1 MPYFI
6 YTARDMAGRPQS
18 GTMEA
23 ADRSS
28 VLAKLREGGLL
39 VSRVEETK
47 GKGGGHADFVAKI
60 FSGIKVREVAVFSKQ
75 FAAMINA
82 GLTMIRCLRVLEKQA
97 SNPTFKDII
106 AALRDDVTS
115 GSSLSTAMA
124 KHPKAFS
131 RLYVAM
137 VRAGEE
143 SGSLDVT
150 LNRLATH
157 LEKDV
162 ALRDQVAAGTKY
174 PQAIAFVAIIIVTF
188 LMIFVIP
195 TFQQMFSDLGS
206 QLPLMTRIL
215 MFVATTMKKFWYI
228 VLLILVGV
236 PFALSRYSKTA
247 VGREVMDRIKLRLP
261 VFGLLNRK
269 ISVARFTRTLGT
281 LLASGVSIIK
291 ALSIV
296 EETAGNVVVEHAIQK
311 VRESIKEGQS
321 IAEPLELSGVFPPM
335 VTSMIAV
342 GEESGALDDMLNK
355 IADFY
360 DAEVESMVKALT
372 SLLEPVLISVMG
384 GIVGFIVIS
393 LLLPMFKLIQVVRDL
408 K

>member
-1 MPYFI
+1 M
-6 YTARDMAGRPQS
+6 
-18 GTMEA
+18 MEA
-23 ADRSS
+23 PDRSS

-47 GKGGGHADFVAKI
+47 TRIGGHADFLANI
-60 FSGIKVREVAVFSKQ
+60 FSGIKMRDVAVFSKQ

-97 SNPTFKDII
+97 SNPAFKDII
-106 AALRDDVTS
+106 ASLREEVTG
-115 GSSLSTAMA
+115 GSSLSTAMS

-150 LNRLATH
+150 LNRLANH
-157 LEKDV
+157 LEKEV
-162 ALRDQVAAGTKY
+162 SLRDQVSAGTKY
-174 PQAIAFVAIIIVTF
+174 PQAIAIVAIIIVTF

-195 TFQQMFSDLGS
+195 TFRDMFSDLGS
-206 QLPLMTRIL
+206 QLPLPTQIL
-215 MFVATTMKKFWYI
+215 MFIATSMRNFWYI
-228 VLLILVGV
+228 VILILVGV
-236 PFALSRYSKTA
+236 PIAVNRYSKTA
-247 VGREVMDRIKLRLP
+247 SGREVTDRIKLRLP
-261 VFGLLNRK
+261 VFGLLSRK

-296 EETAGNVVVEHAIQK
+296 EETAGNVVIEHAIQR
-311 VRESIKEGQS
+311 VRESIKEGES
-321 IAEPLELSGVFPPM
+321 IADPLEMSGVFPPM

-393 LLLPMFKLIQVVRDL
+393 LLLPMFKLIAVVRDL

>member
-1 MPYFI
+1 MPYFT
-6 YTARDMAGRPQS
+6 YTARDMAGRPQA

-228 VLLILVGV
+228 VLVILVGV
-236 PFALSRYSKTA
+236 PFALGRYSKTA

-296 EETAGNVVVEHAIQK
+296 EETAGNVVVEHAIQR

>member
-1 MPYFI
+1 
-6 YTARDMAGRPQS
+6 
-18 GTMEA
+18 MEA
-23 ADRSS
+23 PDRSS

-47 GKGGGHADFVAKI
+47 TRIGGHADFLANI
-60 FSGIKVREVAVFSKQ
+60 FSGIKMRDVAVFSKQ

-97 SNPTFKDII
+97 SNPAFKDII
-106 AALRDDVTS
+106 ASLREEVTG
-115 GSSLSTAMA
+115 GSSLSTAMS

-150 LNRLATH
+150 LNRLANH
-157 LEKDV
+157 LEKEV
-162 ALRDQVAAGTKY
+162 SLRDQVSAGTKY
-174 PQAIAFVAIIIVTF
+174 PQAIAIVAIIIVTF

-195 TFQQMFSDLGS
+195 TFRDMFSDLGS
-206 QLPLMTRIL
+206 QLPLPTQIL
-215 MFVATTMKKFWYI
+215 MFIATSMRNFWYI
-228 VLLILVGV
+228 VILILVGV
-236 PFALSRYSKTA
+236 PIAVNRYSKTA
-247 VGREVMDRIKLRLP
+247 SGREVTDRIKLRLP
-261 VFGLLNRK
+261 VFGLLSRK

-296 EETAGNVVVEHAIQK
+296 EETAGNVVIEHAIQR
-311 VRESIKEGQS
+311 VRESIKEGES
-321 IAEPLELSGVFPPM
+321 IADPLEMSGVFPPM

-393 LLLPMFKLIQVVRDL
+393 LLLPMFKLIAVVRDL

>member
-1 MPYFI
+1 MPYFT
-6 YTARDMAGRPQS
+6 YTARDMTGRPQS
-18 GTMEA
+18 GMMEA
-23 ADRSS
+23 PDRSS

-47 GKGGGHADFVAKI
+47 TRIGGHADFLANI
-60 FSGIKVREVAVFSKQ
+60 FSGIKMRDVAVFSKQ

-97 SNPTFKDII
+97 SNPAFKDII
-106 AALRDDVTS
+106 ASLREEVTG
-115 GSSLSTAMA
+115 GSSLSTAMS

-150 LNRLATH
+150 LNRLANH
-157 LEKDV
+157 LEKEV
-162 ALRDQVAAGTKY
+162 SLRDQVSAGTKY
-174 PQAIAFVAIIIVTF
+174 PQAIAIVAIIIVTF

-195 TFQQMFSDLGS
+195 TFRDMFSDLGS
-206 QLPLMTRIL
+206 QLPLPTQIL
-215 MFVATTMKKFWYI
+215 MFIATSMRNFWYI
-228 VLLILVGV
+228 VILILVGV
-236 PFALSRYSKTA
+236 PIAVNRYSKTA
-247 VGREVMDRIKLRLP
+247 SGREVTDRIKLRLP
-261 VFGLLNRK
+261 VFGLLSRK

-296 EETAGNVVVEHAIQK
+296 EETAGNVVIEHAIQR
-311 VRESIKEGQS
+311 VRESIKEGES
-321 IAEPLELSGVFPPM
+321 IADPLEMSGVFPPM

-393 LLLPMFKLIQVVRDL
+393 LLLPMFKLIAVVRDL